1 MSEAGA
7 SVTRREVNPG
17 RKYGIMLNNN
27 SNSWKCIF
35 CKKDFNA
42 GISRLKQHLRGDH
55 RNAKA
60 CNLCPLHVRKD
71 SNQKQCYIPYALVMT
86 LVDEEDELEEDLDED
101 DLGYEDVEY
110 DDEDENIGVSE
121 DEF

>member
-7 SVTRREVNPG
+7 SATRREVDPG

-60 CNLCPLHVRKD
+60 CNLCPPHVREELIKH
-71 SNQKQCYIPYALVMT
+71 KQMK
-86 LVDEEDELEEDLDED
+86 EDEIAARNLALQEEEG
-101 DLGYEDVEY
+101 LG
-110 DDEDENIGVSE
+110 
-121 DEF
+121 

>member
-1 MSEAGA
+1 MVCFTLITVLMSEAGGNA
-7 SVTRREVNPG
+7 TRREVDPG

-35 CKKDFNA
+35 CKNNFNT

-60 CNLCPLHVRKD
+60 CNLCPLHVRKELIRH
-71 SNQKQCYIPYALVMT
+71 KQMK
-86 LVDEEDELEEDLDED
+86 EDEIA
-101 DLGYEDVEY
+101 G
-110 DDEDENIGVSE
+110 
-121 DEF
+121 